1 MSKHR
6 KLKRNAQRIHFRRR
20 VLERLGYDIRF
31 EEVTKIKQEI
41 QDGTGQLL
49 TRPDKRLSVWR
60 VRIGNREG
68 FVVVYDADTEELVTL
83 MTDSIWQEQDMCN
96 SPHVEDSAGLKG
108 KLSAQRGAE
117 SLLEL
122 RKKLRGG

>member
-1 MSKHR
+1 MSKPR

-20 VLERLGYDIRF
+20 VLERLGYEIRL
-31 EEVTKIKQEI
+31 EEVAKIKQEI
-41 QDGTGQLL
+41 RSGTGQLL

-60 VRIGNREG
+60 VRIGSREG
-68 FVVVYDADTEELVTL
+68 FVVVYDAEKEELVTL

-96 SPHVEDSAGLKG
+96 SPHVADGAELKS

-122 RKKLRGG
+122 RKKLGGE